1 MCVCNETIIV
11 LIETASFC
19 LLHMNSIYFIQ
30 CQSTT
35 ENDRN
40 LLIRSAVRRAESTG
54 AECTAKDIAEMLT
67 TQPSDE
73 ESIGGEEMSETDD
86 VLLKDLYVEQV
97 KCCNSEIREVT
108 MADFLEDEE
117 SSDETVPVLTD
128 NKGASSG
135 TAARGIV
142 SKNKARNA
150 KKWIHSKKKK
160 PRKKKR
166 DGPIEMPSNSEKWE
180 NFFKKNRTRKARKKK
195 RNIKTVEQVRE
206 EEEEERIRMQSAAY
220 YELNKPTREWT
231 LNSHLL
237 DTDYDDDDDAYGM

>member
-1 MCVCNETIIV
+1 
-11 LIETASFC
+11 
-19 LLHMNSIYFIQ
+19 MNSIYFIN
-30 CQSTT
+30 CHSAT
-35 ENDRN
+35 ENERN

-73 ESIGGEEMSETDD
+73 ESMGGDEMSETDD
-86 VLLKDLYVEQV
+86 VPLRYLKVEQV

-108 MADFLEDEE
+108 MADFLDDEE

-128 NKGASSG
+128 NTGASSG

-166 DGPIEMPSNSEKWE
+166 DGPIEMPSDSEKWDI
-180 NFFKKNRTRKARKKK
+180 FFRKNRSTKAKKKKN
-195 RNIKTVEQVRE
+195 NIKTIEQVRRE
-206 EEEEERIRMQSAAY
+206 EEEERVRMQSAAY

-237 DTDYDDDDDAYGM
+237 DTDYDDDEDDYGM

>member
-1 MCVCNETIIV
+1 
-11 LIETASFC
+11 
-19 LLHMNSIYFIQ
+19 MNSIYFIN
-30 CQSTT
+30 CQSAT
-35 ENDRN
+35 ENERN

-73 ESIGGEEMSETDD
+73 ESMGGDEMSETDD
-86 VLLKDLYVEQV
+86 VPLRYLKVEQV

-108 MADFLEDEE
+108 MADFSDDKE

-128 NKGASSG
+128 NRGASSG

-166 DGPIEMPSNSEKWE
+166 DGPIEMPSDSEKWDI
-180 NFFKKNRTRKARKKK
+180 FFRKNRSTKAKKK
-195 RNIKTVEQVRE
+195 KNIKTIEQVRRE
-206 EEEEERIRMQSAAY
+206 EEEERVRMQSAAY

-237 DTDYDDDDDAYGM
+237 DTDYDDDEDDYGM

>member
-1 MCVCNETIIV
+1 
-11 LIETASFC
+11 
-19 LLHMNSIYFIQ
+19 MNSIYFIN
-30 CQSTT
+30 CQSAT
-35 ENDRN
+35 ENERN

-73 ESIGGEEMSETDD
+73 ESMGGDEMSETDD
-86 VLLKDLYVEQV
+86 VPLRYLKVEQV

-108 MADFLEDEE
+108 MADFSDDEE

-128 NKGASSG
+128 NTGASSG

-142 SKNKARNA
+142 SNNKARNA

-166 DGPIEMPSNSEKWE
+166 DGPIEMPSDSEKWDI
-180 NFFKKNRTRKARKKK
+180 FFRKNRSTKAKKK
-195 RNIKTVEQVRE
+195 KKNIKTIEQVRRE
-206 EEEEERIRMQSAAY
+206 EEEERVRMQSAAY

-237 DTDYDDDDDAYGM
+237 DTDYDDDEDDYGM

>member
-1 MCVCNETIIV
+1 
-11 LIETASFC
+11 
-19 LLHMNSIYFIQ
+19 MNSIYFIN
-30 CQSTT
+30 CQSAT
-35 ENDRN
+35 ENERN
-40 LLIRSAVRRAESTG
+40 LLIRSAVRRAESTD
-54 AECTAKDIAEMLT
+54 AECTAKDIAKMLT

-73 ESIGGEEMSETDD
+73 ESMGGDEMSETDK
-86 VLLKDLYVEQV
+86 VPLRYLKVEQV

-108 MADFLEDEE
+108 MADFLDDEE

-128 NKGASSG
+128 NTGASSG

-142 SKNKARNA
+142 SNNKARNA

-166 DGPIEMPSNSEKWE
+166 DGPIEMPSDSEKWDI
-180 NFFKKNRTRKARKKK
+180 FFRKNRSTKAKKK
-195 RNIKTVEQVRE
+195 KQNIKTIEQVRRE
-206 EEEEERIRMQSAAY
+206 EEEERVRMQSAAY

-237 DTDYDDDDDAYGM
+237 DTDYDDDEDDYGM

>member
-1 MCVCNETIIV
+1 
-11 LIETASFC
+11 
-19 LLHMNSIYFIQ
+19 MNSIYFIN
-30 CQSTT
+30 CQSAT
-35 ENDRN
+35 ENERN

-73 ESIGGEEMSETDD
+73 ESMGGDEMSETDD
-86 VLLKDLYVEQV
+86 VPLRYLKVEQV

-108 MADFLEDEE
+108 MADFSDDEE

-128 NKGASSG
+128 NRGASSG

-166 DGPIEMPSNSEKWE
+166 DGPIEMPSDSEKWDI
-180 NFFKKNRTRKARKKK
+180 FFRKNRSTKAKNKKQ
-195 RNIKTVEQVRE
+195 NIKTIEQVRRE
-206 EEEEERIRMQSAAY
+206 EEEERVRMQSAAY

-237 DTDYDDDDDAYGM
+237 DTDYDDDEDDYGM

>member
-1 MCVCNETIIV
+1 
-11 LIETASFC
+11 
-19 LLHMNSIYFIQ
+19 MNSIYFIN
-30 CQSTT
+30 CQSAT
-35 ENDRN
+35 ENERN

-73 ESIGGEEMSETDD
+73 ESMGGDEMSETDD
-86 VLLKDLYVEQV
+86 VPLRYLKVEQV

-108 MADFLEDEE
+108 MADFLDDEE

-128 NKGASSG
+128 NTGASSG

-166 DGPIEMPSNSEKWE
+166 DGPIEMPSDSEKWDI
-180 NFFKKNRTRKARKKK
+180 FFRKNRSTKAKKKKN
-195 RNIKTVEQVRE
+195 NIKTIEQVRRE
-206 EEEEERIRMQSAAY
+206 EEEERVRMQSAAY

-237 DTDYDDDDDAYGM
+237 DTDYDDDEDDYGM

>member
-1 MCVCNETIIV
+1 
-11 LIETASFC
+11 
-19 LLHMNSIYFIQ
+19 MNSIYFIK
-30 CQSTT
+30 CQSAT

-54 AECTAKDIAEMLT
+54 SECTAKDIAEMLT

-73 ESIGGEEMSETDD
+73 ESMGGEEMSGTDD
-86 VLLKDLYVEQV
+86 VPLRYLKVEQV

-108 MADFLEDEE
+108 MADFLDDEE

-128 NKGASSG
+128 NTGASSG
-135 TAARGIV
+135 TAAKGIV

-180 NFFKKNRTRKARKKK
+180 NFFKKNTSRKARKKK
-195 RNIKTVEQVRE
+195 GTLK
-206 EEEEERIRMQSAAY
+206 QS
-220 YELNKPTREWT
+220 NR
-231 LNSHLL
+231 
-237 DTDYDDDDDAYGM
+237 

>member
-1 MCVCNETIIV
+1 
-11 LIETASFC
+11 
-19 LLHMNSIYFIQ
+19 MNSIYFIN
-30 CQSTT
+30 CQSAT
-35 ENDRN
+35 ENERN

-73 ESIGGEEMSETDD
+73 ESMGGDEMSETDD
-86 VLLKDLYVEQV
+86 VPLRYLKVEQV

-108 MADFLEDEE
+108 MADFSDDKE

-128 NKGASSG
+128 NRGASSG
-135 TAARGIV
+135 TATRGIV

-166 DGPIEMPSNSEKWE
+166 DGPIEMPSDSEKWDI
-180 NFFKKNRTRKARKKK
+180 FFRKNRSTKAKKK
-195 RNIKTVEQVRE
+195 KQNIKTIEQVRRE
-206 EEEEERIRMQSAAY
+206 EEEERVRMQSAAY

-237 DTDYDDDDDAYGM
+237 DTDYDDDEDDYGM

>member
-1 MCVCNETIIV
+1 
-11 LIETASFC
+11 
-19 LLHMNSIYFIQ
+19 MNSIYFIK
-30 CQSTT
+30 CQSAT

-54 AECTAKDIAEMLT
+54 SECTAKDIAEMLT

-73 ESIGGEEMSETDD
+73 ESMGGEEMSGTDD
-86 VLLKDLYVEQV
+86 VPLRYLKVEQV

-108 MADFLEDEE
+108 MADFSEDEE

-128 NKGASSG
+128 NMGASSG

-150 KKWIHSKKKK
+150 NKWIHSKKKK

-166 DGPIEMPSNSEKWE
+166 NIPRRPNATTPTV
-180 NFFKKNRTRKARKKK
+180 FFLRTVSSFLGASSS
-195 RNIKTVEQVRE
+195 TVPGIV
-206 EEEEERIRMQSAAY
+206 S
-220 YELNKPTREWT
+220 YE
-231 LNSHLL
+231 
-237 DTDYDDDDDAYGM
+237 

>member
-1 MCVCNETIIV
+1 
-11 LIETASFC
+11 
-19 LLHMNSIYFIQ
+19 MNSIYFIN
-30 CQSTT
+30 CQSAT
-35 ENDRN
+35 ENERN

-73 ESIGGEEMSETDD
+73 ESMGGDEMSETDD
-86 VLLKDLYVEQV
+86 VPLRYLKVEQV

-108 MADFLEDEE
+108 MADFLDDEE

-128 NKGASSG
+128 NTGASSG

-142 SKNKARNA
+142 SNNKARNA

-166 DGPIEMPSNSEKWE
+166 DGPIEMPSDSEKWDI
-180 NFFKKNRTRKARKKK
+180 FFRKNRSTKAKKK
-195 RNIKTVEQVRE
+195 KQNIKTIEQVRRE
-206 EEEEERIRMQSAAY
+206 EEEERVRMQSAAY

-237 DTDYDDDDDAYGM
+237 DTDYDDDEDDYGM

>member
-1 MCVCNETIIV
+1 
-11 LIETASFC
+11 
-19 LLHMNSIYFIQ
+19 MNSIYFIN
-30 CQSTT
+30 CQSAT
-35 ENDRN
+35 ENERN

-73 ESIGGEEMSETDD
+73 ESMGGDEMSETDD
-86 VLLKDLYVEQV
+86 VPLRYLKVEQV

-108 MADFLEDEE
+108 MADFLDDEE

-128 NKGASSG
+128 NTGASSG

-166 DGPIEMPSNSEKWE
+166 DGPIEMPSDSEKWDI
-180 NFFKKNRTRKARKKK
+180 FFRKNRSTKAKKKKKNIQT
-195 RNIKTVEQVRE
+195 IEQVRRE
-206 EEEEERIRMQSAAY
+206 EEEERVRMQSAAY

-237 DTDYDDDDDAYGM
+237 DTDYDDDEDDYGM

>member
-1 MCVCNETIIV
+1 
-11 LIETASFC
+11 
-19 LLHMNSIYFIQ
+19 MNSIYFIN
-30 CQSTT
+30 CQSAT
-35 ENDRN
+35 ENERN
-40 LLIRSAVRRAESTG
+40 LLIRSAVRCAESTG

-73 ESIGGEEMSETDD
+73 ESMGGDEMSETDD
-86 VLLKDLYVEQV
+86 VPLRYLKVEQV

-108 MADFLEDEE
+108 MADFSDDEE

-128 NKGASSG
+128 NTGASSG

-166 DGPIEMPSNSEKWE
+166 DGPIEMPSDSEKWDI
-180 NFFKKNRTRKARKKK
+180 FFRKNRSTKAKKK
-195 RNIKTVEQVRE
+195 KKNIKTIEQVRRE
-206 EEEEERIRMQSAAY
+206 EEEERVRMQSAAY

-237 DTDYDDDDDAYGM
+237 DTDYDDDEDDYGM

>member
-1 MCVCNETIIV
+1 
-11 LIETASFC
+11 
-19 LLHMNSIYFIQ
+19 MNSIYFIK
-30 CQSTT
+30 CQSAT

-54 AECTAKDIAEMLT
+54 SECTAKDIAEMLT

-73 ESIGGEEMSETDD
+73 ESMGGEEMSGTDD
-86 VLLKDLYVEQV
+86 VPLRYLKVEQV

-108 MADFLEDEE
+108 MADFLDDEE

-128 NKGASSG
+128 NMGASSG

-150 KKWIHSKKKK
+150 NKWIHSKKKK

-166 DGPIEMPSNSEKWE
+166 DGPIEMPSNSEKWD
-180 NFFKKNRTRKARKKK
+180 NFFKKNASRKAKKKK
-195 RNIKTVEQVRE
+195 RNIKTVEQVRKE
-206 EEEEERIRMQSAAY
+206 AEEERIRMQSAAY
-220 YELNKPTREWT
+220 YELNRPTKEWVY
-231 LNSHLL
+231 NSHLL
-237 DTDYDDDDDAYGM
+237 DTDYDEDEDEDDYGR

>member
-1 MCVCNETIIV
+1 
-11 LIETASFC
+11 
-19 LLHMNSIYFIQ
+19 MNSIYFIK
-30 CQSTT
+30 CQSAT

-54 AECTAKDIAEMLT
+54 SECTAKDIAEMLT

-73 ESIGGEEMSETDD
+73 ESMGGEEMSGTDD
-86 VLLKDLYVEQV
+86 VPLRYLKGEEV

-108 MADFLEDEE
+108 MADFSEDEE

-128 NKGASSG
+128 NMGASSG

-150 KKWIHSKKKK
+150 NKWIHSKKKK

-180 NFFKKNRTRKARKKK
+180 NFFKKNTSRKARKKK
-195 RNIKTVEQVRE
+195 G
-206 EEEEERIRMQSAAY
+206 
-220 YELNKPTREWT
+220 T
-231 LNSHLL
+231 LKRSNR
-237 DTDYDDDDDAYGM
+237 

>member
-1 MCVCNETIIV
+1 
-11 LIETASFC
+11 
-19 LLHMNSIYFIQ
+19 MNSIYFIN
-30 CQSTT
+30 CQSAT
-35 ENDRN
+35 ENERN

-73 ESIGGEEMSETDD
+73 ESMGGDEMSETDD
-86 VLLKDLYVEQV
+86 VPLRYLKVEQV
-97 KCCNSEIREVT
+97 KCRNSKTGEVT
-108 MADFLEDEE
+108 MADFLDDEE

-128 NKGASSG
+128 NRGASSG

-166 DGPIEMPSNSEKWE
+166 DGPIEMPSDSEKWDI
-180 NFFKKNRTRKARKKK
+180 FFRKNRSTKAKKKKN
-195 RNIKTVEQVRE
+195 NIKTIEQVRRE
-206 EEEEERIRMQSAAY
+206 EEEERVRMQSAAY

-237 DTDYDDDDDAYGM
+237 DTDYDDDEDDYGM

>member
-1 MCVCNETIIV
+1 MG
-11 LIETASFC
+11 
-19 LLHMNSIYFIQ
+19 
-30 CQSTT
+30 T
-35 ENDRN
+35 ENERN

-73 ESIGGEEMSETDD
+73 ESMGGEEMSETDD
-86 VLLKDLYVEQV
+86 VPLRYLKVEQV
-97 KCCNSEIREVT
+97 ECCNSEIREVT
-108 MADFLEDEE
+108 MADFSDDEE

-128 NKGASSG
+128 NRGASSG
-135 TAARGIV
+135 TATRGIV

-166 DGPIEMPSNSEKWE
+166 DGPIEMPSDSEKWDI
-180 NFFKKNRTRKARKKK
+180 FFRKNRSTKAKKK
-195 RNIKTVEQVRE
+195 KKKKTIEQVRRE
-206 EEEEERIRMQSAAY
+206 EEEERVRMQSAAY

-231 LNSHLL
+231 LNRHLL
-237 DTDYDDDDDAYGM
+237 DTDYDDDEDDYGM

>member
-1 MCVCNETIIV
+1 
-11 LIETASFC
+11 
-19 LLHMNSIYFIQ
+19 MNSIYFIN
-30 CQSTT
+30 CQSAT
-35 ENDRN
+35 ENERN

-73 ESIGGEEMSETDD
+73 ESMGGDEMSETDD
-86 VLLKDLYVEQV
+86 VPLRYLMVEQV

-108 MADFLEDEE
+108 MADFLDDEE

-128 NKGASSG
+128 NTGASSG

-150 KKWIHSKKKK
+150 KKWIHSEKKK

-166 DGPIEMPSNSEKWE
+166 DGPIEMPSDSEKWDI
-180 NFFKKNRTRKARKKK
+180 FFRKNRSTKAKKKKN
-195 RNIKTVEQVRE
+195 NIKTIEQVRRE
-206 EEEEERIRMQSAAY
+206 EEEERVRMQSAAY

-237 DTDYDDDDDAYGM
+237 DTDYDDDEDDYGM

>member
-1 MCVCNETIIV
+1 
-11 LIETASFC
+11 
-19 LLHMNSIYFIQ
+19 MNSIYFIK
-30 CQSTT
+30 CQSGT
-35 ENDRN
+35 ENDRK
-40 LLIRSAVRRAESTG
+40 LLIRSAVHRAESTG

-73 ESIGGEEMSETDD
+73 ESMGGEEMSGTDD
-86 VLLKDLYVEQV
+86 VPLRYLKGEEV

-108 MADFLEDEE
+108 MADFSEDEE

-128 NKGASSG
+128 NMGASSG

-150 KKWIHSKKKK
+150 NKWIHSKKKK

-180 NFFKKNRTRKARKKK
+180 NFFMKHTSRTARKKK
-195 RNIKTVEQVRE
+195 HNIKTVKQVRE
-206 EEEEERIRMQSAAY
+206 EEERKKGLECKA
-220 YELNKPTREWT
+220 LNIM
-231 LNSHLL
+231 N
-237 DTDYDDDDDAYGM
+237 